1 MTIYTDENV
10 KYRGVEH
17 IEVYIIK
24 YILNRMKQIKKCVIQ

>member
-17 IEVYIIK
+17 IEVLILYNII
-24 YILNRMKQIKKCVIQ
+24 IGWSW

>member
-17 IEVYIIK
+17 IEVYNK
-24 YILNRMKQIKKCVIQ
+24 YIYNRMKQIKKCVIQ

>member
-17 IEVYIIK
+17 IEVFIIN
-24 YILNRMKQIKKCVIQ
+24 INIIGWSR